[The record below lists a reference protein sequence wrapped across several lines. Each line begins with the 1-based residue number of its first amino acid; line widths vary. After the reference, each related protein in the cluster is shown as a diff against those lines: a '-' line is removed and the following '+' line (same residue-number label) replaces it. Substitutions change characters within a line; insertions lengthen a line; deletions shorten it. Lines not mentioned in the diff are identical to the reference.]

1 MKKFVVLAALVLVLL
16 SAPAVATADTIFV
29 AQLSGAGENPPTS
42 SAALGTAT
50 FILKSSLTEI
60 DFTISFGV
68 DVGGPALTTPLQ
80 AGHIHFG
87 TPGTNG
93 PVILPFPNLPSGM
106 MSGTFTGALTAAN
119 LTPAGTIMTFADAVA
134 ALEAGNTYANLH
146 TSMFPGGEIRG
157 QIGAAAPVPE
167 LSSLALL
174 AVGALGLLAYR
185 LPRQK
190 SLAA

>member
-1 MKKFVVLAALVLVLL
+1 MRKLLVVTALALVLL
-16 SAPAVATADTIFV
+16 SAPAVARADLIFV
-29 AQLSGAGENPPTS
+29 TQLSGAGENPPTS
-42 SAALGTAT
+42 SPAMGTAT

-87 TPGTNG
+87 VPGTNG

-106 MSGTFTGALTAAN
+106 TSGTFTGVLTAAN
-119 LTPAGTIMTFADAVA
+119 LTPSGPIMTFADAVN
-134 ALEAGNTYANLH
+134 ALETGNTYANLH

-157 QIGAAAPVPE
+157 QIPAAAPVPE

-174 AVGALGLLAYR
+174 AIGALGLLAYR
-185 LPRQK
+185 RP
-190 SLAA
+190 S

>member
-1 MKKFVVLAALVLVLL
+1 MKRFVVPAALALVLL
-16 SAPAVATADTIFV
+16 SAPVSARADTIFV

-42 SAALGTAT
+42 STALGTAT

-68 DVGGPALTTPLQ
+68 DVGGPPLTTPLQ

-87 TPGTNG
+87 VPGMNG
-93 PVILPFPNLPSGM
+93 PVILPFPNLPAGM
-106 MSGTFTGALTAAN
+106 MSGTFSGALTAAN
-119 LTPAGTIMTFADAVA
+119 LTPAGAIMTFADAVN
-134 ALEAGNTYANLH
+134 ALETGNTYANLH

-157 QIGAAAPVPE
+157 QVTPAAAPVPE

-174 AVGALGLLAYR
+174 SIGALGLLAYR
-185 LPRQK
+185 WPRRK
-190 SLAA
+190 